1 MQVQTMGQTMDQM
14 VVEMKDQKMVA
25 LHNHIAHLYTLHYT
39 HQFQRMFD
47 IHRNHSTGRKLD
59 RHN

>member
-1 MQVQTMGQTMDQM
+1 MAQMMDQM

-25 LHNHIAHLYTLHYT
+25 LHIRTTHLGMLRYN

-47 IHRNHSTGRKLD
+47 IHHNHSTGKKPD
-59 RHN
+59 HHK